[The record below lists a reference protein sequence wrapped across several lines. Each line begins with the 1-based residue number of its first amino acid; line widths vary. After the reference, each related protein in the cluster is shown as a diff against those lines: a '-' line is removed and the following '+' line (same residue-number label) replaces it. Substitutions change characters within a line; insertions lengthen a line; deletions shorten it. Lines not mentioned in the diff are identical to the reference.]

1 MRSIRRHVVTLLIAV
16 LTLVNF
22 LAALQS
28 YRHSIARADV
38 LFDAD
43 LQAVAASLLAQQHVP
58 SPPPLAASSQ
68 MSTSS
73 QMSATPSHL
82 TSTASASANA
92 SAQLPVPA
100 PVANLP
106 LLAVQIWQQQQL
118 SYRSVSAPLTPMA
131 RQLGFSEQNFLGQR
145 WRVYVAQQATSG
157 SEPSGQQQVQVA
169 QPLRQRQQLA
179 DDVVLASIYPMV
191 ISLPLQALLVWLI
204 VSRGLQPLSRLSDL
218 LSRKKADD
226 LTPIIMPMPAAELHA
241 VLSSTN
247 QLFARL
253 DDAFAREKRFAAD
266 VAHELRTPLAALQ
279 ANLHNAQH
287 HWQQAGLDDTA
298 GIMPALQQGVERMSG
313 LIEQIMLLNRTN
325 PEHFKAQK
333 QQLDVVALCQEVI
346 IDYYPTIAQKQQ
358 TIDLDGDEQLLC
370 HADRFALRVLLVNL
384 IGNAVKYTPPSGQ
397 ILVSCRAAAPS
408 AAMRASHAMVQRC
421 CQISVE
427 DSGPGI
433 APHEYQ
439 RVFDRFYRVGGDR
452 HQSGQ
457 PGSGLGL
464 AIVRDIVQLHAGYI
478 ELMHSRFTTGL
489 NVVVEI
495 PCA

>member
-43 LQAVAASLLAQQHVP
+43 LQAVAASLLAQHPIQMLPRVT
-58 SPPPLAASSQ
+58 AAAQ
-68 MSTSS
+68 V
-73 QMSATPSHL
+73 
-82 TSTASASANA
+82 SASESTVAAAADSA
-92 SAQLPVPA
+92 SQVPA

-118 SYRSVSAPLTPMA
+118 RYRSVSAPLTPMA
-131 RQLGFSEQNFLGQR
+131 TQLGFSEQNFLGQR
-145 WRVYVAQQATSG
+145 WRVYVATVDDANAASK
-157 SEPSGQQQVQVA
+157 PQVQVA

-179 DDVVLASIYPMV
+179 DDVVLASIYPIV

-204 VSRGLQPLSRLSDL
+204 VSRGLQPLARLSDL
-218 LSRKKADD
+218 LSRKKAND

-241 VLSSTN
+241 VLTSTN

-287 HWQQAGLDDTA
+287 HWQQAGLDDPA

-333 QQLDVVALCQEVI
+333 QQVDLVALCQEVI

-358 TIDLDGDEQLLC
+358 TIDLEGDEQLLWQ
-370 HADRFALRVLLVNL
+370 ADRFALRVLLVNL
-384 IGNAVKYTPPSGQ
+384 IGNAVKYTPPAGH
-397 ILVSCRAAAPS
+397 IVVSCRAVAPS
-408 AAMRASHAMVQRC
+408 AMMQQMHAEANRC
-421 CQISVE
+421 CLISVE

-433 APHEYQ
+433 AQQEYP

-464 AIVRDIVQLHAGYI
+464 AIVRDIVQLHTGQI
-478 ELMHSRFTTGL
+478 HLMHSRFATGL
-489 NVVVEI
+489 KVVVEI
-495 PCA
+495 PNA